1 MKIRKPGP
9 EKLMRKVMA
18 TLLEHYDERVPAS
31 GSFQAF
37 SVTFQWPGTNYQGLL
52 RVEPALSGPA
62 QERFLRTMMHEYGS
76 DRAVSH
82 YILRGNNVCLKQWL
96 ADKGNAKELLESYGE
111 LKESVDDFD

>member
-1 MKIRKPGP
+1 MRKPGP
-9 EKLMRKVMA
+9 EKLIRKVME
-18 TLLEHYDERVPAS
+18 TLLAHYDERVPAR

-52 RVEPALSGPA
+52 RVEPSLSGPA
-62 QERFLRTMMHEYGS
+62 QERCLRTMMHQYGS

-82 YILRGNNVCLKQWL
+82 YVLWGDNLCLKQWL
-96 ADKGNAKELLESYGE
+96 ADKEKAKELLESYRE